1 MPLAFIIQRWGND
14 KQDMIQNLWLMLYIF
29 FYYLSFETMTFLII
43 FPVGHVNTLLVRFL
57 MIMFQ
62 YDLKGKK
69 TFRINL
75 KILVMVVWDSKFVV
89 FFFFSALQK

>member
-1 MPLAFIIQRWGND
+1 
-14 KQDMIQNLWLMLYIF
+14 MIL
-29 FYYLSFETMTFLII
+29 LII

-69 TFRINL
+69 TFSINL
-75 KILVMVVWDSKFVV
+75 KILVMVVWDSKYFYV
-89 FFFFSALQK
+89 FLVSQLYKNYSIAFTVFILRKN

>member
-1 MPLAFIIQRWGND
+1 
-14 KQDMIQNLWLMLYIF
+14 MLYIF
-29 FYYLSFETMTFLII
+29 FYYLSFETMTLLII

-69 TFRINL
+69 TFSINL
-75 KILVMVVWDSKFVV
+75 KILVMVVWDSKYFYV
-89 FFFFSALQK
+89 FLVSQLYKNYSIAFTVFILRKN